1 MQNRVFSCRHVE
13 WRHMRMFCRLGGVL
27 VSLLFVGPGGCA
39 TTSPPPSESMIAV
52 LRAQHRDLIAS
63 ISSGTSTSDQAR
75 DAYYA
80 KMEAIHPPLPDLDSL
95 KELRAQLAG
104 RVASGHLTREQAES
118 SLSAREVDLLKRWA
132 NRAAQYA
139 NEQHEIQRLRDEHEE
154 GLWQQKQIE
163 QGEKIFRDRPRL

>member
-1 MQNRVFSCRHVE
+1 
-13 WRHMRMFCRLGGVL
+13 MFCRPGLLLAVLLLG
-27 VSLLFVGPGGCA
+27 PTGCA
-39 TTSPPPSESMIAV
+39 TTSPPPSESMIAA

-63 ISSGTSTSDQAR
+63 ISSGKSTSDQAR

-80 KMEAIHPPLPDLDSL
+80 KMEAIQPPLPDLDSL

-104 RVASGHLTREQAES
+104 RVAAGHLTREQAAS
-118 SLSAREVDLLKRWA
+118 SLSAREVNLLKLWA
-132 NRAAQYA
+132 SRAAQYA